1 MNLNGNMLYKIMEE
15 NGTLLYQ
22 EQDYYLTDNNDG
34 TLTVS
39 FKNSYLSSLE
49 KRKSKKIQFIFT
61 DGNTQLLTI
70 TNTDTLPIVT
80 ISGKVAIGQTLNAVL
95 TGNEP
100 VISNDVNYTWW

>member
-1 MNLNGNMLYKIMEE
+1 
-15 NGTLLYQ
+15 LLYQ

-61 DGNTQLLTI
+61 DGKPWEYIPSTLASILT
-70 TNTDTLPIVT
+70 LM
-80 ISGKVAIGQTLNAVL
+80 
-95 TGNEP
+95 
-100 VISNDVNYTWW
+100 